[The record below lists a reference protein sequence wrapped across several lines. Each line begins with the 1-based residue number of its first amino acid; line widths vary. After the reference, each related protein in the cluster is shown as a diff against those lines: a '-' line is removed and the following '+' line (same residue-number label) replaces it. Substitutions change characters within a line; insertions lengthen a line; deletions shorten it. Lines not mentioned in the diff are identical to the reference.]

1 MRFFFAILIGFAS
14 AGFAGLVRAQ
24 PVPVVNLSAAEVDT
38 PAGNEVE
45 AFRPY
50 QGFLNRKHLSHF
62 YGQLNL
68 GYLSYDDG
76 GVTEGYSLIDNA
88 NSGSRIGFF
97 YSRKLSDA
105 WKMDARIELSWT
117 ASSTS
122 SANITNREENLDR
135 EIYGLRHLDLSFE
148 NNSYGK
154 FWIGQGAMASD
165 GVSGVDFSGTNVIAT
180 SAVGDSA
187 GGQFLRASSGVLT
200 PLTIGTVFD
209 IDNGLKRKVRLRYD
223 TVDLG
228 GFDLRFSLGKD
239 LLNDDETLVYDIAST
254 FNRDLGVDGDVKFR
268 AAVSVAKPKDADFLL
283 NGSASALH
291 VPSGLSLTGAL
302 ALERYADRTARY
314 AYAKTGY
321 QKDFFKIGRTAL
333 SLDLFLGHNVDVAAS
348 SSASLGLSFV
358 QNLDRINAQFYGTF
372 RSYKYARSNGDIA
385 FENGVA
391 VFSGMRLK
399 F

>member
-1 MRFFFAILIGFAS
+1 
-14 AGFAGLVRAQ
+14 
-24 PVPVVNLSAAEVDT
+24 
-38 PAGNEVE
+38 
-45 AFRPY
+45 
-50 QGFLNRKHLSHF
+50 
-62 YGQLNL
+62 
-68 GYLSYDDG
+68 
-76 GVTEGYSLIDNA
+76 
-88 NSGSRIGFF
+88 
-97 YSRKLSDA
+97 
-105 WKMDARIELSWT
+105 MDARVELSWT

-187 GGQFLRASSGVLT
+187 GGQLLRASSGVLA

-228 GFDLRFSLGKD
+228 GFDLRFSIGKD
-239 LLNDDETLVYDIAST
+239 LLNDDETLLYDIAST
-254 FNRDLGVDGDVKFR
+254 FNRDLGVDGDIKFR
-268 AAVSVAKPKDADFLL
+268 AAVSVSKPKDAHYLL

-291 VPSGLSLTGAL
+291 KPSGLSLTGAL

-314 AYAKTGY
+314 IYAKTGY
-321 QKDFFKIGRTAL
+321 QKDFFEIGRTAM

-372 RSYKYARSNGDIA
+372 RSYKYARSNDDIA

-391 VFSGMRLK
+391 VFSGMRFK